1 MQARMNGQSERR
13 DWLVPAARV
22 LSARAA
28 ESRATVIVDRP
39 ETTGPLIE
47 QFLAGHK
54 TTACFIGL
62 SVRNRIANRRSLRV
76 LLPWVL
82 RLAQK
87 NSLPVRVVVGDYL
100 SRHNL
105 IALDGHNPTEAGAK
119 ALKLGD
125 RPRRY
130 AREIVRELGVENA
143 VLVQSCG
150 ELLGSTRCAAIVSTL
165 KAFAGSNP
173 RFAHHLAE
181 EARRFIARRRITGKN
196 AADEALIQQLV
207 CYVVEETAMFL
218 LLYEM
223 GYRVEVYPG
232 PDLRI
237 MRLIATGA
245 YPGFPFPCPE
255 RSHVAVQLPV
265 AERTIPDGGS

>member
-1 MQARMNGQSERR
+1 MQVRMNGQSDRR
-13 DWLVPAARV
+13 VWQVPVQRV
-22 LSARAA
+22 TGARAA
-28 ESRATVIVDRP
+28 KTRTGVIVDRP
-39 ETTGPLIE
+39 GTTGPLIQ
-47 QFLAGHK
+47 QFLAGHR
-54 TTACFIGL
+54 TAACFIGL
-62 SVRNRIANRRSLRV
+62 SVCNRMANRRSLRE

-87 NSLPVRVVVGDYL
+87 NSLPVRIVVGDYL

-105 IALDGHNPTEAGAK
+105 MAFDGHDPAKAGTK
-119 ALKLGD
+119 ALKLGE

-130 AREIVRELGVENA
+130 AREIVRELGVENT

-150 ELLGSTRCAAIVSTL
+150 ELLRSTRCAAIVSML
-165 KAFAGSNP
+165 NAFAGSNP
-173 RFAHHLAE
+173 RFAWDLAE
-181 EARRFIARRRITGKN
+181 EARSFIRRRNITGKN
-196 AADEALIQQLV
+196 AADEALVQQLV

-245 YPGFPFPCPE
+245 YPGFPCPCTE

-265 AERTIPDGGS
+265 AEGTFPDGGS